1 MNNISQNLKRFASI
15 QRSLHTVPTS
25 KISCFTCRYYKEVVS
40 ATDIFPNDRK
50 KCAKFV
56 NIIFRDKEL
65 TNETRLQIIQRTW
78 PGSMRTCVEVRPNII
93 RREHN
98 SPTFTVFASMFDT
111 LPTHISQ

>member
-65 TNETRLQIIQRTW
+65 TNENTITNYTTYMARFDENMCGSSAKYYTPRT
-78 PGSMRTCVEVRPNII
+78 
-93 RREHN
+93 
-98 SPTFTVFASMFDT
+98 
-111 LPTHISQ
+111 